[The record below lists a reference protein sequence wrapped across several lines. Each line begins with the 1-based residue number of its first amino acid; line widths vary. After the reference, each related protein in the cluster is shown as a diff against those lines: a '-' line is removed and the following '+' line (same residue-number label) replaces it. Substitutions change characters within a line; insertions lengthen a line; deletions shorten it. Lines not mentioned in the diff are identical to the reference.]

1 MVKDFL
7 SFLELVFFKVRANL
21 QVEVSRYYLNYLW
34 WVFEPILTMG
44 VFYLVFG
51 VMMNRGTQN
60 FVAFLLVGLAAWNWF
75 QRSVGNCSRSI
86 YNARMLLNQ
95 LRVPKA
101 FFPLVVVFQDCVKQ
115 FFVMTLLL
123 LFLVAYGIPITASWL
138 ALFPLLLTQFVLLL
152 GVGLLCAGLV
162 PFFPDLTF
170 LINTGLQLMFFGTGV
185 FYNIDEFVLP
195 QHRVYAYLN
204 PMAGLLKNYRE
215 VLLHGR
221 WPDWEYLCFTF
232 LFGLFLCILAV
243 LFIRSLEYVY
253 PKVCQ

>member
-1 MVKDFL
+1 
-7 SFLELVFFKVRANL
+7 
-21 QVEVSRYYLNYLW
+21 
-34 WVFEPILTMG
+34 
-44 VFYLVFG
+44 
-51 VMMNRGTQN
+51 
-60 FVAFLLVGLAAWNWF
+60 
-75 QRSVGNCSRSI
+75 
-86 YNARMLLNQ
+86 
-95 LRVPKA
+95 
-101 FFPLVVVFQDCVKQ
+101 
-115 FFVMTLLL
+115 
-123 LFLVAYGIPITASWL
+123 
-138 ALFPLLLTQFVLLL
+138 
-152 GVGLLCAGLV
+152 
-162 PFFPDLTF
+162 
-170 LINTGLQLMFFGTGV
+170 MFFGTGV